1 MENNNDAIEYLKSII
16 ETGNEFV
23 IAGDN
28 QKALQEFSKGVKSFY
43 ETQHI
48 KELWPYYQ
56 TLWHNKG
63 MIHQAMKQSGS
74 AQEAFLIATKL
85 EEKLMAEKDK

>member
-1 MENNNDAIEYLKSII
+1 MENYSDAIEYLKSLI
-16 ETGNEFV
+16 ESGNAHV
-23 IAGDN
+23 VAGDN
-28 QKALQEFSKGVKSFY
+28 QKALHEFSKGVKSFY
-43 ETQHI
+43 DSQHI

-74 AQEAFLIATKL
+74 AQEAFLISTTLAAKL
-85 EEKLMAEKDK
+85 SGDNK